1 MLRHFQIR
9 NPQSAIRNPNM
20 DWPVATVLLGTL
32 GTLAVGI
39 FKLMSRRD
47 GARHEVVNGRVYAR
61 ATDLAEFRA
70 RLISLEQAHHVLRAE
85 IRADIK
91 ELQATIREV

>member
-1 MLRHFQIR
+1 
-9 NPQSAIRNPNM
+9 M

-32 GTLAVGI
+32 GALALGI
-39 FKLMSRRD
+39 LKLMSKGD
-47 GARHEVVNGRVYAR
+47 AVPIEEPHNGRVYAR

-91 ELQATIREV
+91 ELQTKLREVLNGRRTTDEGQSC

>member
-1 MLRHFQIR
+1 
-9 NPQSAIRNPNM
+9 M

-32 GTLAVGI
+32 ATLAVGI
-39 FKLMSRRD
+39 LKLMPRRD
-47 GARHEVVNGRVYAR
+47 GALGDECRNGRVYAR

-70 RLISLEQAHHVLRAE
+70 RLVSLEQAHHVLRAE

-91 ELQATIREV
+91 ELQATIRELLSQQ

>member
-1 MLRHFQIR
+1 
-9 NPQSAIRNPNM
+9 M
-20 DWPVATVLLGTL
+20 DWPIATVLLGTI

-47 GARHEVVNGRVYAR
+47 GHRRDEPANGRVYAR

-70 RLISLEQAHHVLRAE
+70 RLVSLEQAHHVLRAE

-91 ELQATIREV
+91 ELQTTIRELLTGK